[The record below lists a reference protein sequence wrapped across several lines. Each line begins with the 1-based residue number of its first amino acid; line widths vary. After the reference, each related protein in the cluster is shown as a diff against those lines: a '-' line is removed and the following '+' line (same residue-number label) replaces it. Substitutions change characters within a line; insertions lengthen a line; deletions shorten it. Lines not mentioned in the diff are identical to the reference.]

1 MLPFR
6 YRASY
11 QPSDQIQASR
21 RFNEKELASEE
32 SNYYVVHIHSSG
44 LLALKATERWWNQYS
59 SSEACKG
66 LNRVHCG
73 VRQAVVPGSW
83 IKTPNLGAIVEMALL
98 QSTRVILSRSALNSR
113 RRRLIGTQIGE
124 RLILVGQFQTVMSFP
139 SFQLITAA
147 RERPRWGRASPIFQ
161 GWHSN
166 YWSSCTHFSM
176 QKPKVFFIFN
186 TRADLNEVVAS
197 ALIQLQEATWEYWT
211 VIHQSHMSLL
221 YNV

>member
-21 RFNEKELASEE
+21 HFNEKELASEE

-73 VRQAVVPGSW
+73 SYLICRKKKKQSLWLPYH
-83 IKTPNLGAIVEMALL
+83 
-98 QSTRVILSRSALNSR
+98 STR
-113 RRRLIGTQIGE
+113 
-124 RLILVGQFQTVMSFP
+124 
-139 SFQLITAA
+139 
-147 RERPRWGRASPIFQ
+147 
-161 GWHSN
+161 
-166 YWSSCTHFSM
+166 
-176 QKPKVFFIFN
+176 
-186 TRADLNEVVAS
+186 
-197 ALIQLQEATWEYWT
+197 
-211 VIHQSHMSLL
+211 
-221 YNV
+221 